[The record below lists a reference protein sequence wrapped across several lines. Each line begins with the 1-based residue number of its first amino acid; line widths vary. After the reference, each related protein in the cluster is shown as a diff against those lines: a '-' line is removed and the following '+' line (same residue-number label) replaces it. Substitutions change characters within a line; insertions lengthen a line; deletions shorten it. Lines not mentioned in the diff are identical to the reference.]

1 MIDYLIM
8 EDNINDLLTY
18 KNIID
23 KVMMNYD
30 INYNISI
37 IDRYTKILN
46 KFLENDSFKVY
57 LLHLEKH
64 KKTKELIKKIRE
76 DLDDWK
82 SLIIVIY
89 DNIEI
94 LREKKE
100 ENFFIILY
108 LNKNTNISNS
118 LYRDI
123 QICMKNYDQ
132 RPNSLKY
139 CYKKTFYN
147 IEYRNI
153 IYIEKEKDNKICTI
167 KTKENKYYFPGS
179 LKKIEQKLDKRFI
192 KCNKSYLINMEQVEE
207 YNTKENII
215 IFKNREKV
223 NMISRTKKKDIENY
237 FRKII

>member
-1 MIDYLIM
+1 MINYLIM
-8 EDNINDLLTY
+8 EDNLNDLLLY

-30 INYNISI
+30 INYDISI
-37 IDRYTKILN
+37 IDRYTKLIH
-46 KFLENDSFKVY
+46 KFLEKDSFKIY
-57 LLHLEKH
+57 ILHLEKH

-76 DLDDWK
+76 ELDDWK
-82 SLIIVIY
+82 SLIIILY

-94 LREKKE
+94 LREIQE
-100 ENFFIILY
+100 ENLFILHY
-108 LNKNTNISNS
+108 LNKNTNINNS
-118 LYRDI
+118 LCRDL

-153 IYIEKEKDNKICTI
+153 FYIEKEKDNKICKI
-167 KTKENKYYFPGS
+167 KTKDNYFYIPGS
-179 LKKIEQKLDKRFI
+179 LKNLKNKLDKRFI
-192 KCNKSYLINMEQVEE
+192 KCNKSCIINMEQVEE
-207 YNTKENII
+207 YNTKRNII
-215 IFKNREKV
+215 VFKNKEEV
-223 NMISRTKKKDIENY
+223 NIISRTKKKEIENY